1 MNLNAIIG
9 GFEQGLIY
17 SLVALGLYI
26 SYKTLDIADLTTDG
40 SFTLGAAASATISL
54 MGHPVLG
61 LLAAIIFGALAG
73 GVTAILQT
81 KLRVPPIL
89 AGIIT
94 LTGLYSINLMVM
106 GNTPNV
112 SLAKSDTVFT
122 FLQPIFGSF
131 TKIVFSGAVL
141 LIICLLVKKFM
152 STQLGLSIRA
162 TGNNR
167 DMVTSSSIN
176 PAFTTTVG
184 LCMANAFIALSGGI
198 LAQYQ
203 RFASVDIG
211 NGLVIIGL
219 ASIIIGGAIFS
230 KHSVGAGIS
239 GAVAGSVIY
248 RLLLVV
254 AISSSF
260 ISASNLKLA
269 TAVLVALVISYPA
282 IKSAKEL
289 HKKRRAA
296 REC

>member
-1 MNLNAIIG
+1 MNLTAIIG
-9 GFEQGLIY
+9 GLEQGLIY
-17 SLVALGLYI
+17 SLVAIGLYI

-40 SFTLGAAASATISL
+40 SFTLGAAASAML
-54 MGHPVLG
+54 CAVGHPVLG
-61 LLAAIIFGALAG
+61 LLAAMLCGVLAG
-73 GVTAILQT
+73 GVTALLQT

-106 GNTPNV
+106 GNSPNV
-112 SLAKSDTVFT
+112 SLSKSETVFT
-122 FLQPIFGSF
+122 LLQPILGSF
-131 TKIVFSGAVL
+131 TKVAFSGGVL
-141 LIICLLVKKFM
+141 LIIAILLYKFM

-184 LCMANAFIALSGGI
+184 LCMANSFIALSGGI

-230 KHSVGAGIS
+230 RPSVAAGIY
-239 GAVAGSVIY
+239 GAISGSVIY

-254 AISSSF
+254 AISTSF

-269 TAVLVALVISYPA
+269 TAILVALAISYPA
-282 IKSAKEL
+282 IKAALEL
-289 HKKRRAA
+289 KRKRKAA
-296 REC
+296 R